1 MHPRDL
7 ELLFTAYDERF
18 FAGLCRS
25 ALEDRKL
32 TFRLSPRMIKAGG
45 KTTRFRT
52 RNGQESFEIA
62 VAINMLFDGFGEN
75 DRGIT
80 VCGLE
85 CENRLQALQ
94 RIFEHEMVHLAEL
107 FCWRSSDCTAA
118 RFQGI
123 AGRLFLHR
131 AHTHD
136 LITRRE
142 RAAESGIR
150 VGSLVSFSFQ
160 NERLTGRVNRIT
172 KRVSVLV
179 KDPDGTKYSDG
190 LRYKT
195 YYVPISW
202 LEPGHAREGDKLGL
216 GPAWRGRPSPELH
229 LKISLTPSPRT
240 PGS

>member
-32 TFRLSPRMIKAGG
+32 SFRLSSRMIKAGG
-45 KTTRFRT
+45 KTSRFRT
-52 RNGQESFEIA
+52 RNGQESFQIA
-62 VAINMLFDGFGEN
+62 VAISMLFDGFGAK

-94 RIFEHEMVHLAEL
+94 RIFEHELVHLAEL
-107 FCWRSSDCTAA
+107 LCWRSSDCTAA

-142 RAAESGIR
+142 RAAESGVQ

-160 NERLTGRVNRIT
+160 NDRLMGRVNRIT
-172 KRVSVLV
+172 KRATVLV

-190 LRYKT
+190 LRYKA

-202 LEPGHAREGDKLGL
+202 LEPARARKGVEEGVVT
-216 GPAWRGRPSPELH
+216 ASPPR
-229 LKISLTPSPRT
+229 SLASIQTRRS
-240 PGS
+240 S